1 MSSLS
6 KTQFPTDSAALKVSW
21 IDKIKAGIGGK
32 KTAKDEDLWVESK
45 KCKEQI
51 FIAELETNLK
61 VCPHCDYHFRLETRQ
76 RIHQLMDQE
85 SFKEY
90 DQQLTSSDPLK
101 FRDTKKY
108 KDRIKSSVKKGL
120 SNDAVITGSG
130 TIEGLPV
137 ELCVFDFSFMGGSM
151 GSVVGEKITR
161 GIERAME
168 NKSALIIAS
177 CSGGARMQE
186 GIFSLMQMVKTS
198 AALKK
203 LSNQKIPYIS
213 LLRDP
218 TMGGVS
224 ASFSM
229 LGDIIIA
236 EPGALIVF
244 AGPRVIE
251 QTIKQKLP
259 DGFQRAE
266 FLLDHGL
273 IDNVVHRKDLK
284 STVADLLKILKNS
297 PAQKVSMQEEA
308 EKETALTTPPE
319 ILGA

>member
-1 MSSLS
+1 M
-6 KTQFPTDSAALKVSW
+6 SW
-21 IDKIKAGIGGK
+21 IDKIKAGLGGK
-32 KTAKDEDLWVESK
+32 KTAKDEDLWVECK

-51 FIAELETNLK
+51 FIAELEANLK
-61 VCPHCDYHFRLETRQ
+61 VCPQCNYHFRMETRQ

-168 NKSALIIAS
+168 NKSALIITS
-177 CSGGARMQE
+177 SSGGARMQE
-186 GIFSLMQMVKTS
+186 GIFSLMQMAKTS

-213 LLRDP
+213 LLTDP

-229 LGDIIIA
+229 LGDIILA
-236 EPGALIVF
+236 EPGALIGF

-273 IDNVVHRKDLK
+273 IDNVVHRKYLK
-284 STVADLLKILKNS
+284 SNLADLLKMLKNS
-297 PAQKVSMQEEA
+297 PASKISTP
-308 EKETALTTPPE
+308 EKEIVLTNPQE
-319 ILGA
+319 LLGA

>member
-1 MSSLS
+1 M
-6 KTQFPTDSAALKVSW
+6 SW
-21 IDKIKAGIGGK
+21 IDKIKAGLGGK
-32 KTAKDEDLWVESK
+32 KTAKDEDLWVECK

-51 FIAELETNLK
+51 FIAELEANLK

-130 TIEGLPV
+130 NIEGLPA

-203 LSNQKIPYIS
+203 LSNHKIPYIS
-213 LLRDP
+213 LLTDP

-229 LGDIIIA
+229 LGDIILA
-236 EPGALIVF
+236 EPGALIGF

-284 STVADLLKILKNS
+284 STLADLLKILKNS
-297 PAQKVSMQEEA
+297 PAPKISMQKEE
-308 EKETALTTPPE
+308 ETVLTTPPE
-319 ILGA
+319 LLGA

>member
-1 MSSLS
+1 M
-6 KTQFPTDSAALKVSW
+6 SW
-21 IDKIKAGIGGK
+21 IDKIKAGLGRK
-32 KTAKDEDLWVESK
+32 KTAKDEDLWVECK

-51 FIAELETNLK
+51 FIAELEANLK
-61 VCPHCDYHFRLETRQ
+61 VCPHCDFHFRLETRQ

-108 KDRIKSSVKKGL
+108 KDRIKSSIKKGL

-130 TIEGLPV
+130 TIEGLSV

-161 GIERAME
+161 GIERAMK

-186 GIFSLMQMVKTS
+186 GIFSLMQMAKTS

-203 LSNQKIPYIS
+203 LSNKKIPYIS
-213 LLRDP
+213 LLTDP

-229 LGDIIIA
+229 LGDIILA
-236 EPGALIVF
+236 EPGALIGF

-284 STVADLLKILKNS
+284 STLADLLKMLKNS
-297 PAQKVSMQEEA
+297 PTQKISIQEE
-308 EKETALTTPPE
+308 ETILITPPE
-319 ILGA
+319 LLGA

>member
-1 MSSLS
+1 M
-6 KTQFPTDSAALKVSW
+6 SW

-32 KTAKDEDLWVESK
+32 KTAKDEDLWVECK

-51 FIAELETNLK
+51 FIAELEANLK
-61 VCPHCDYHFRLETRQ
+61 VCPHCDYHFRLEIRQ
-76 RIHQLMDQE
+76 RIHQLMDLE

-186 GIFSLMQMVKTS
+186 GIFSLMQMAKTS

-229 LGDIIIA
+229 LGDIILA
-236 EPGALIVF
+236 EPGALIGF

-284 STVADLLKILKNS
+284 STLAHLLKMMKNS
-297 PAQKVSMQEEA
+297 PAPEISTPEE
-308 EKETALTTPPE
+308 EQPVLTKPPE
-319 ILGA
+319 LLGS

>member
-1 MSSLS
+1 M
-6 KTQFPTDSAALKVSW
+6 SW
-21 IDKIKAGIGGK
+21 IDKIKAGLGGK
-32 KTAKDEDLWVESK
+32 KTAKDEDLWVECK

-51 FIAELETNLK
+51 FIAELVANLK
-61 VCPHCDYHFRLETRQ
+61 VCPQCDYHFRLETRQ

-120 SNDAVITGSG
+120 SNDAVITGAG
-130 TIEGLPV
+130 TIEGLQV
-137 ELCVFDFSFMGGSM
+137 QLCVFDFSFMGGSM

-186 GIFSLMQMVKTS
+186 GIFSLMQMAKTS

-213 LLRDP
+213 LLTDP

-229 LGDIIIA
+229 LGDIILA
-236 EPGALIVF
+236 EPGALIGF

-284 STVADLLKILKNS
+284 STLADLLKMLKNS
-297 PAQKVSMQEEA
+297 PAPKISMQEE
-308 EKETALTTPPE
+308 ETVLTPPPNS
-319 ILGA
+319 